1 MFLYQGSFFES
12 LTTSRTTLE
21 DGLTRRD
28 SRGGGVEREK
38 RERDRERDAPRL
50 TARLKK
56 MAKKRLVLSE
66 VPGCRNGGGGERV
79 VEMGRDV
86 GGSGG
91 RLCCI
96 GPGMCVALCVC
107 VCVCLS
113 VGVYQ
118 GLP

>member
-56 MAKKRLVLSE
+56 MAKKRLVLT
-66 VPGCRNGGGGERV
+66 PARCRAAGTGGGGRE
-79 VEMGRDV
+79 
-86 GGSGG
+86 
-91 RLCCI
+91 
-96 GPGMCVALCVC
+96 
-107 VCVCLS
+107 
-113 VGVYQ
+113 
-118 GLP
+118 